1 MMLAQWLVNIQ
12 YSGSVADYVTLPER
26 YLWAK
31 IAVAA
36 GGPKTEA
43 DYISLPNNYV
53 WKAIYDAASGT
64 SNGLLDWNEKRALGH
79 IAAAYRGDTG
89 NAGALATYIDW
100 PWRYQVASI
109 ITNTAID
116 ADAQSF
122 ITTSGAT
129 DKEGIDQFVKGI
141 KNLGLW
147 SSMVCW
153 PLRSSQ
159 NAGTGTT
166 LYSLGG
172 LGTFNGTLVNG
183 PTWSSNG
190 IIYDGSNDRIDTSL
204 TVAST
209 QVFCGVV
216 GTMPTTGNRG
226 VWFSATN
233 SQVSDQH
240 IYSVAPRSTN
250 LGNPALYRYSGSIIS
265 SLGISNSTS
274 GVHMWSTIG
283 GVGLNT
289 KGYRNKT
296 LLATAAT
303 TAVQPNPLQTSA
315 GVVLGS
321 SNGFYQG
328 TAAFSFII
336 HSAPSNTDDFYELY
350 KTTLGNGL
358 EMT

>member
-1 MMLAQWLVNIQ
+1 MALPTLDAVFASAADLPRRMMLAQWLVNIQ
-12 YSGSVADYVTLPER
+12 YSGSVADYATLPER

-36 GGPKTEA
+36 GAPKTEA

-153 PLRSSQ
+153 PLRSTQ

-166 LYSLGG
+166 VYSLGG
-172 LGTFNGTLVNG
+172 RGTFNGTLVNG
-183 PTWSSNG
+183 PTWGTNG
-190 IIYDGSNDRIDTSL
+190 IDFVGLNRNMGTSL
-204 TVAST
+204 SFSQPQTIFFVFARASISVVQRIYGPNSELSLIRSSGGSILASAGNSIT
-209 QVFCGVV
+209 V
-216 GTMPTTGNRG
+216 GTITIDNANLFYTSQIEFNEVNSTSSFNRSSKTQINLGTQNNSGFVIGSDSAG
-226 VWFSATN
+226 VRGILTPFAGVFSAT
-233 SQVSDQH
+233 SIDLIH
-240 IYSVAPRSTN
+240 D
-250 LGNPALYRYSGSIIS
+250 LY
-265 SLGISNSTS
+265 LETL
-274 GVHMWSTIG
+274 
-283 GVGLNT
+283 GVGL
-289 KGYRNKT
+289 
-296 LLATAAT
+296 
-303 TAVQPNPLQTSA
+303 PL
-315 GVVLGS
+315 
-321 SNGFYQG
+321 
-328 TAAFSFII
+328 
-336 HSAPSNTDDFYELY
+336 P
-350 KTTLGNGL
+350 
-358 EMT
+358 